1 MRLHINRKAHVGV
14 EGAGVVPWVVGPPD
28 AYFGFFG
35 IPKPDQYRK
44 DIIQQVSLDTDML

>member
-28 AYFGFFG
+28 AYFGFFWHSKAR
-35 IPKPDQYRK
+35 P
-44 DIIQQVSLDTDML
+44 IQKRHYTTSVVRH